1 MKTSS
6 FQSKSAI
13 VIGGTSGMGKAA
25 AQLLLERGAKVTVI
39 SKSQASVDAAIAELG
54 TYGEVSGVRL
64 NLTSDTDVSN
74 FIASIENDNQPVD
87 YLVNA
92 SGIFAPK
99 PFLDSTPEEYNALQD
114 INRGFYFITQA
125 IAKKMKANGGGSI
138 VNVGSY
144 WAKHAVKGTPT
155 SAYAMAKAALQAFTQ
170 HAAMELSDDKIRV
183 NAIAPGVVET
193 GVLDELIGSAQGVKD
208 AYQGLNS
215 IHPLGRNGQ
224 PRDVANAIVF
234 LLSDD
239 AAWITGSILDIDGG
253 MAAGRS

>member
-6 FQSKSAI
+6 FESKSAI
-13 VIGGTSGMGKAA
+13 VIGGTSGMGKAT
-25 AQLLLERGAKVTVI
+25 AQLLLELGVKVMVI
-39 SKSQASVDAAIAELG
+39 SKSKASVDAAVAELS
-54 TYGEVSGVRL
+54 TYGIVSGVRL

-74 FIASIENDNQPVD
+74 FIASVEKGNQPVD

-99 PFLDSTPEEYNALQD
+99 PFLDSTPEDYDAFQD

-155 SAYAMAKAALQAFTQ
+155 SAYSMAKAALQAFTQ
-170 HAAMELSDDKIRV
+170 HIAMELSDDK
-183 NAIAPGVVET
+183 
-193 GVLDELIGSAQGVKD
+193 
-208 AYQGLNS
+208 
-215 IHPLGRNGQ
+215 
-224 PRDVANAIVF
+224 
-234 LLSDD
+234 
-239 AAWITGSILDIDGG
+239 
-253 MAAGRS
+253 

>member
-6 FQSKSAI
+6 FQSKTAI
-13 VIGGTSGMGKAA
+13 VIGGTSGMGKATA
-25 AQLLLERGAKVTVI
+25 KLLLENGARVIVI
-39 SKSQASVDAAIAELG
+39 SKSQSSVDAAVTELSAF
-54 TYGEVSGVRL
+54 GEVSGIRL
-64 NLTSDTDVSN
+64 NLTSDMDVSN
-74 FIASIENDNQPVD
+74 YISTLEKDEQPVD

-99 PFLDSTPEEYNALQD
+99 PFLDSTPEDYDAFQD
-114 INRGFYFITQA
+114 INKGFYFITRA

-155 SAYAMAKAALQAFTQ
+155 SAYSMAKAALQAFTK

-183 NAIAPGVVET
+183 NAIAPGIVET
-193 GVLDELIGSAQGVKD
+193 GVLDELVGSAEGVKD
-208 AYQGLNS
+208 AYKGLNR

-239 AAWITGSILDIDGG
+239 AAWITGTILDIDGG

>member
-6 FQSKSAI
+6 FESKSAI
-13 VIGGTSGMGKAA
+13 VIGGTSGMGKATA
-25 AQLLLERGAKVTVI
+25 QQLLENGAKVTVI
-39 SKSQASVDAAIAELG
+39 SKSQASVDAAVAELSA
-54 TYGEVSGVRL
+54 YGNVSGIRL
-64 NLTSDTDVSN
+64 DLTSDADVTN
-74 FIASIENDNQPVD
+74 FIASIEADDQQVD
-87 YLVNA
+87 YLVNS

-99 PFLDSTPEEYNALQD
+99 PFLESTPDDYDAFQD

-144 WAKHAVKGTPT
+144 WATHAVKGTPT
-155 SAYAMAKAALQAFTQ
+155 AAYSMAKAALQAFTQ
-170 HAAMELSDDKIRV
+170 HIAMELSDDKIRV
-183 NAIAPGVVET
+183 NAIAPGIVET

-208 AYQGLNS
+208 AYHGLNS

-224 PRDVANAIVF
+224 PREIADAILF
-234 LLSDD
+234 LLSDN
-239 AAWITGSILDIDGG
+239 AAWITGTTLDVDGG

>member
-6 FQSKSAI
+6 FESKSAI
-13 VIGGTSGMGKAA
+13 VIGGTSGMGKAT
-25 AQLLLERGAKVTVI
+25 AQLLLEQGAKVTVV
-39 SKSQASVDAAIAELG
+39 SKSQSSVDAAVTELSA
-54 TYGEVSGVRL
+54 YGNVSGVRL
-64 NLTSDTDVSN
+64 DLTSDTDVNN
-74 FIASIENDNQPVD
+74 FIASIEKDNQPVD

-99 PFLDSTPEEYNALQD
+99 SFLDSTPEEYDALQN

-125 IAKKMKANGGGSI
+125 VAKKMKANGGGSI

-155 SAYAMAKAALQAFTQ
+155 SAYSMAKAALQAFTQ
-170 HAAMELSDDKIRV
+170 HIAMELSDDKIRV
-183 NAIAPGVVET
+183 NAIAPGAVET
-193 GVLDELIGSAQGVKD
+193 GVLDELIGSVQGVKE
-208 AYQGLNS
+208 AYQVLNS

-224 PRDVANAIVF
+224 PMDVANAILF
-234 LLSDD
+234 LLSDN
-239 AAWITGSILDIDGG
+239 AEWITGTILDIDGG